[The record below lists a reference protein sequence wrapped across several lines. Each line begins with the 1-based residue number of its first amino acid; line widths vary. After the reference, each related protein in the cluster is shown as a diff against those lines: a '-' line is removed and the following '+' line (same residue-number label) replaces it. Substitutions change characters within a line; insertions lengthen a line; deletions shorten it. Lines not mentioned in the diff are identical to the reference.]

1 MYIAVDYVTSKI
13 YSTLQTLCKLWILKY
28 SRTAFIGLLEKLFQM
43 FSAVSPYVLGCIL
56 TWFTNGFPL
65 VNARIKVL
73 DEDIHETLGSS
84 DVALKPLNL
93 TVKPQNTSYILLLET
108 KSSTLQSHT
117 TVSLIATSS
126 T

>member
-1 MYIAVDYVTSKI
+1 M
-13 YSTLQTLCKLWILKY
+13 
-28 SRTAFIGLLEKLFQM
+28 
-43 FSAVSPYVLGCIL
+43 
-56 TWFTNGFPL
+56 

-73 DEDIHETLGSS
+73 DEDIHETPGSS

-93 TVKPQNTSYILLLET
+93 TVKPQNTSNILLLET
-108 KSSTLQSHT
+108 ETSSLKSQT